1 MKVKSL
7 SCVWLCDPMDCN
19 LPGSSIH
26 GILQARILGWV
37 AICFSRGSSWSRGWT
52 WIPCIMGRLFMAWA
66 TRQST
71 LGKVKNSRKGVTVW
85 SVVKHCGDQPDWIEG
100 PLNVAGNRDTSSYSS
115 LKSISSITSLVI
127 PSCFL
132 QMELSKHLYKP
143 LWVPCIWYMSG
154 GSHCI
159 ICEDFLGGSDSKES
173 SCNAGDSGLIPGLR
187 RSPGEGNSNPLQY
200 SCLEN
205 PMDREVWRASVH
217 GAAKSWKWLSN

>member
-52 WIPCIMGRLFMAWA
+52 WISCIMGRLFMAWA

-85 SVVKHCGDQPDWIEG
+85 SVVKHWGDQPDWSEG

-115 LKSISSITSLVI
+115 LKSISNITSLVI

-159 ICEDFLGGSDSKES
+159 ICEDFLGGSDSKDS

-187 RSPGEGNSNPLQY
+187 RFPGEGNSNPLQY